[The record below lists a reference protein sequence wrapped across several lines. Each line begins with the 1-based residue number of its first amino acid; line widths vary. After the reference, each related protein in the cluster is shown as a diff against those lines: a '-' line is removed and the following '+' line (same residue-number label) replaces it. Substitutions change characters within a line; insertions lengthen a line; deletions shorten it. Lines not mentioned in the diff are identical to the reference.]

1 MKTKWNKTWKSS
13 TQPRK
18 QRKYI
23 ANAPLHI
30 RRKMLGAHL
39 SKELRVKYKKRSFP
53 VRKGDKVKILRGQ
66 FKGTIGD
73 IDKVDRKRYKVF
85 VTGAEIKKTDGTKKH
100 FPIHPSKLMILTLKL
115 EDKKR
120 AKALERK

>member
-39 SKELRVKYKKRSFP
+39 SKELRTKYKKRSFP

-73 IDKVDRKRYKVF
+73 VDKVDRKRYKVY
-85 VTGAEIKKTDGTKKH
+85 VTGAEIKKADGTKKH
-100 FPIHPSKLMILTLKL
+100 VPIHPSKLMILTLKL

-120 AKALERK
+120 AKALERR